1 MVLAESTS
9 VRRDSGFSLV
19 EVLVAT
25 TLLAVALVGLAQ
37 LAGIA
42 VRANT
47 SARGTTFA
55 TMLAQQK
62 LEQLRELQWAF
73 DTAGAPVSDLATNLA
88 VTPATQGGNG
98 LAASPAGTLT
108 SNTAGYVDYLD
119 ATGNWVGT
127 GAQPA
132 SGTVYIRRWSIDAL
146 PADPGNT
153 LILQVFVTH
162 IRSRNAA
169 GAAGGSR
176 LSDQARLLSL
186 KTRRSQ

>member
-9 VRRDSGFSLV
+9 VRRAGGFSLV

-73 DTAGAPVSDLATNLA
+73 DTNGGPVSDLRTDLT
-88 VTPATQGGNG
+88 VTPTSQGGTG
-98 LAASPAGTLT
+98 LMPSPAGTLT
-108 SNTAGYVDYLD
+108 ANTAGYVDYLD
-119 ATGNWVGT
+119 ASGNWVGT
-127 GAQPA
+127 GTRPA
-132 SGTVYIRRWSIDAL
+132 AGTVYIRRWSIAAL

-153 LILQVFVTH
+153 LVLQVFVTH
-162 IRSRNAA
+162 IRSRNATSA
-169 GAAGGSR
+169 VGGSR
-176 LSDQARLLSL
+176 LTEQARLLSL
-186 KTRRSQ
+186 KTRRSL